1 MKKKK
6 SKTILKIQKLAQIAE
21 KLRKGRSRLSSSR
34 IITVKYLCNDLITA
48 TTFSLHFSKR
58 ALNRTDSNFSPIY
71 FDENTYQKN
80 KKVISSAILV
90 IEDFLKDQN
99 RCEIIYKIREL
110 LCQIKEIES
119 KYEGQIRSSGENVI
133 FKETFIVGYTL
144 ECVLLPFNASY
155 FAYQVAREYCEQ
167 YNEDYGI
174 GLIPESA
181 PMVDE
186 IANFFR
192 NYYLGKQENA

>member
-6 SKTILKIQKLAQIAE
+6 SKTILKIQKLAKFAE
-21 KLRKGRSRLSSSR
+21 EPGKGRSCLSSSR

-58 ALNRTDSNFSPIY
+58 ALNRTDNNFSPIY

-80 KKVISSAILV
+80 RKVISSAILV

-99 RCEIIYKIREL
+99 RCEIIYQIREL

-119 KYEGQIRSSGENVI
+119 QYEN
-133 FKETFIVGYTL
+133 
-144 ECVLLPFNASY
+144 
-155 FAYQVAREYCEQ
+155 
-167 YNEDYGI
+167 
-174 GLIPESA
+174 
-181 PMVDE
+181 
-186 IANFFR
+186 
-192 NYYLGKQENA
+192 